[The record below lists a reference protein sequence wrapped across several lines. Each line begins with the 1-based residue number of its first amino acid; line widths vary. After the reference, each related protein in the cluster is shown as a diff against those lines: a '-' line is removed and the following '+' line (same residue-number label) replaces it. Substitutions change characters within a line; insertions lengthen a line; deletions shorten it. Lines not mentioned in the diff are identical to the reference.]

1 MSSRIVHGTAV
12 AVDGRGVLL
21 LGPSG
26 AGKSDV
32 ALRLIDGGAVLIADD
47 RTIVAADG
55 DCLLACPPPTIAG
68 RIEARGVGILALPY
82 AEAVPLALAVQLG
95 PPPERLPSTPAHY
108 DMHGVAL
115 PLIHVDPRAP
125 GAAALVRLALKH
137 PRVSP

>member
-1 MSSRIVHGTAV
+1 MSTRIVHGTAV
-12 AVDGRGVLL
+12 SVEGRGVLL

-26 AGKSDV
+26 AGKSDL

-55 DCLLACPPPTIAG
+55 DRLLASAPPTIAG

-82 AEAVPLALAVQLG
+82 AKAVPLALAVQLG
-95 PPPERLPSTPAHY
+95 IPPERLPSNAATH
-108 DMHGVAL
+108 DMGGVAL

-125 GAAALVRLALKH
+125 GAAALVRFALRH